1 MGANMLSKTCRD
13 EEFFKVFKELKHNQ
27 SLELPNNNKLEM
39 YYTKIMN
46 NKFDYSG
53 LSELLSNNITNY
65 VFSRKENLEASEKN
79 KIQNLTIKA
88 IKEFRKIK
96 NEDDNGSGGELGE
109 FLLYTF
115 LESRL
120 NAFKLLSKMEL
131 KTNASDYIKGA
142 DGIYLYEYEDENKQ
156 KHFEYIIGEA
166 KIEGKSS
173 KAIADAFDSILT
185 HLQNENFEKDLVNRE
200 IFKET
205 FDEEEVDKIRKILV
219 PTQDEEDVDIQK
231 AFGIFIG
238 YGINKNLKL
247 DNVSNAEGKILIE
260 ERIKKDI
267 ENICKNMKQKIKEK
281 NLSNY
286 SFYVYVMPFKDAKED
301 RKEILKNIAI

>member
-1 MGANMLSKTCRD
+1 M
-13 EEFFKVFKELKHNQ
+13 
-27 SLELPNNNKLEM
+27 
-39 YYTKIMN
+39 
-46 NKFDYSG
+46 
-53 LSELLSNNITNY
+53 
-65 VFSRKENLEASEKN
+65 
-79 KIQNLTIKA
+79 
-88 IKEFRKIK
+88 
-96 NEDDNGSGGELGE
+96 
-109 FLLYTF
+109 
-115 LESRL
+115 
-120 NAFKLLSKMEL
+120 
-131 KTNASDYIKGA
+131 
-142 DGIYLYEYEDENKQ
+142 
-156 KHFEYIIGEA
+156 
-166 KIEGKSS
+166 
-173 KAIADAFDSILT
+173 
-185 HLQNENFEKDLVNRE
+185 
-200 IFKET
+200 
-205 FDEEEVDKIRKILV
+205 DKIRKILV

>member
-1 MGANMLSKTCRD
+1 
-13 EEFFKVFKELKHNQ
+13 
-27 SLELPNNNKLEM
+27 
-39 YYTKIMN
+39 
-46 NKFDYSG
+46 
-53 LSELLSNNITNY
+53 
-65 VFSRKENLEASEKN
+65 
-79 KIQNLTIKA
+79 
-88 IKEFRKIK
+88 
-96 NEDDNGSGGELGE
+96 
-109 FLLYTF
+109 
-115 LESRL
+115 
-120 NAFKLLSKMEL
+120 MEL

>member
-1 MGANMLSKTCRD
+1 MLSKTCRD

-185 HLQNENFEKDLVNRE
+185 HL
-200 IFKET
+200 
-205 FDEEEVDKIRKILV
+205 
-219 PTQDEEDVDIQK
+219 
-231 AFGIFIG
+231 
-238 YGINKNLKL
+238 
-247 DNVSNAEGKILIE
+247 
-260 ERIKKDI
+260 
-267 ENICKNMKQKIKEK
+267 
-281 NLSNY
+281 
-286 SFYVYVMPFKDAKED
+286 
-301 RKEILKNIAI
+301 

>member
-1 MGANMLSKTCRD
+1 MLSKTCRD
-13 EEFFKVFKELKHNQ
+13 ENFFRVFKELKHSQ

-46 NKFDYSG
+46 NKFDYTA
-53 LSELLSNNITNY
+53 LIELLCENITNY
-65 VFSRKENLEASEKN
+65 VFSRKENLEASEKR
-79 KIQNLTIKA
+79 KISNLTIKA

-109 FLLYTF
+109 ILLYTF

-131 KTNASDYIKGA
+131 KTNSSDYIKGA
-142 DGIYLYEYEDENKQ
+142 DGIYLYEYEDEKKQ

-166 KIEGKSS
+166 KIEGTSS
-173 KAIADAFDSILT
+173 EAIKDAIDSILT
-185 HLQNENFEKDLVNRE
+185 HLQNENFEKELVNRE

-205 FDEEEVDKIRKILV
+205 FDEDEIEKIKKILV
-219 PTQDEEDVDIQK
+219 PSQDEEDMDIQK

-238 YGINKNLKL
+238 YGIDKSINL
-247 DNVSNAEGKILIE
+247 DDVSNSKGKILIE
-260 ERIKKDI
+260 KRLKKDI
-267 ENICKNMKQKIKEK
+267 ENICKNMKQKIKDK
-281 NLSNY
+281 KLNNY
-286 SFYVYVMPFKDAKED
+286 SFYVYIMPFKNAKED
-301 RKEILKNIAI
+301 RKEILKNMAI